1 MLGAVLVSG
10 GLLLSLTSP
19 ARASQEVTIEYG
31 GLRLPVPAGW
41 QVHHLDREPGRC
53 VRFDRNAIYL
63 GLPVVEPLCPT
74 RLVGRTEAL
83 HITPLA
89 GAVPSGER
97 RAAGRKRLAHLVV
110 PETVTKESEVLLPEA
125 GVKITTSY
133 GSRRRLLEET
143 LRAGSI
149 APGRVSVPLEPL
161 GSPKSPARRAWTTG
175 PGFDTCAAPTLTTMA
190 AWRRSYAVANI
201 YIGGAA
207 RGCAQYNLSKT
218 WVRGAR
224 RLGYRLIPTYVGLQ
238 APCARMRSRFTAKA
252 AGVEGARAASDAVHR
267 ARMLGI
273 PKKRPIYFDMEAYPR
288 NNPKCR
294 AAVLTFLHSWTR
306 RLHSAPLQVGDLQQR
321 GLGHPGRRRGQ
332 RDHQAQR
339 DLVRPVGRQ
348 GPDPGQP
355 LLPRPLVGH
364 PPEDQAVS
372 GRAHSRN
379 TAGSPSTWTA
389 TSSTDSSTDRDLSRA
404 LGNETRDSTLV
415 PYPETTD

>member
-1 MLGAVLVSG
+1 M
-10 GLLLSLTSP
+10 LSLASP
-19 ARASQEVTIEYG
+19 ARASQEVMIEYG

-41 QVHHLDREPGRC
+41 EVHHLDREPGRC

-89 GAVPSGER
+89 GAVPAGER
-97 RAAGRKRLAHLVV
+97 RASGRKRLVHLVV

-133 GSRRRLLEET
+133 GRRRLLLEET

-149 APGRVSVPLEPL
+149 APGRVNTPLKPL
-161 GSPKSPARRAWTTG
+161 RSTKIPARRAWTTG
-175 PGFDTCAAPTLTTMA
+175 PGFDTCAAPTLKTMA

-207 RGCAQYNLSKT
+207 RACAQYNLSKT
-218 WVRGAR
+218 WVRSVR

-238 APCARMRSRFTAKA
+238 APCTRMRSRFKAKA
-252 AGVEGARAASDAVHR
+252 AGREGARAASDAVYR

-273 PKKRPIYFDMEAYPR
+273 PKKKPIYFDMEAYPR
-288 NNPKCR
+288 SNVKCK

-306 RLHSAPLQVGDLQQR
+306 RLHAL
-321 GLGHPGRRRGQ
+321 HYK
-332 RDHQAQR
+332 
-339 DLVRPVGRQ
+339 
-348 GPDPGQP
+348 
-355 LLPRPLVGH
+355 
-364 PPEDQAVS
+364 S
-372 GRAHSRN
+372 GIYSS
-379 TAGSPSTWTA
+379 AGSGIRDVGEA
-389 TSSTDSSTDRDLSRA
+389 TGIAKPNAIWFGQWDGKAKTMGSRHFPDRWWAGHRRIKQYRGGHTEKHGGIALNVDSNIVD
-404 LGNETRDSTLV
+404 GLV
-415 PYPETTD
+415 Y